1 MSDQLDNNQKEKGI
15 EKEQLHWL
23 LRIITLGDRFSVQD
37 FYDRLKKGFVEFLIV
52 FFGVLV
58 SFGVESQGED
68 FGDRESNIDNLVGLR
83 NEMIDIQ
90 KYTQKYME
98 ENQWIR
104 SLYNKLYD
112 QWEQDKDSVFLFID
126 ESDGLPYSPLSFYN
140 NYNPFNPPRV
150 VYEAIKLDGTFRFL
164 GSEVGRFV
172 NNTYD
177 GTDLK
182 YLMLNTDR
190 EEKVYVDQF
199 EGQVA
204 NKWIYD
210 LREIDLYDTDFWI
223 ENRKY
228 FQKEKFLKYNLFKR
242 LGLWEQ
248 ISEQLI
254 NYDVTLERNIKKL
267 DSVIQVKNDEF
278 VFIIG
283 GFSLFRLSQR
293 PVFLRSMQEE
303 PQVRVQSIAQ

>member
-1 MSDQLDNNQKEKGI
+1 MSDNLEKKEKGI
-15 EKEQLHWL
+15 KKEQLSWL

-37 FYDRLKKGFVEFLIV
+37 FYDRIKKGFVEFLIV

-58 SFGVESQGED
+58 SFGVERQGEE
-68 FGDRESNIDNLVGLR
+68 FGDRESNIDNLIGLR
-83 NEMIDIQ
+83 DEMIDIRE
-90 KYTQKYME
+90 YTQIYID
-98 ENQWIR
+98 ENKWIR
-104 SLYNKLYD
+104 LLYNKLYEQWD
-112 QWEQDKDSVFLFID
+112 QKRDSVFLFTD

-199 EGQVA
+199 EAQIA
-204 NKWIYD
+204 NKWIFE
-210 LREIDLYDTDFWI
+210 LENIDLYDTDFWVKH
-223 ENRKY
+223 RKY
-228 FQKEKFLKYNLFKR
+228 FQNEKYLKYNLFKR

-248 ISEQLI
+248 ISEQLVE
-254 NYDVTLERNIKKL
+254 YEATVGGNIKKL
-267 DSVIQVKNDEF
+267 DSIIQVKEDQL
-278 VFIIG
+278 VFIYWW
-283 GFSLFRLSQR
+283 F
-293 PVFLRSMQEE
+293 
-303 PQVRVQSIAQ
+303 

>member
-1 MSDQLDNNQKEKGI
+1 MSDQMDKNQTEKGI
-15 EKEQLHWL
+15 KKEKLNWL
-23 LRIITLGDRFSVQD
+23 LRVITLGDRFSLQD
-37 FYDRLKKGFVEFLIV
+37 FYDRIKKGFVEFLIV

-68 FGDRESNIDNLVGLR
+68 FDDRESNIDNLVGLR
-83 NEMIDIQ
+83 DEMIDI
-90 KYTQKYME
+90 KEYTQIYIE

-104 SLYNKLYD
+104 KLYA
-112 QWEQDKDSVFLFID
+112 QLYQKWEIESDSVFLFLD
-126 ESDGLPYSPLSFYN
+126 ESDGQFYSPISFYN

-182 YLMLNTDR
+182 YLMLNSDR

-199 EGQVA
+199 ESRIA

-210 LREIDLYDTDFWI
+210 LDKIDLYDMNFFI
-223 ENRKY
+223 KNRNYIQDDKY
-228 FQKEKFLKYNLFKR
+228 LKYNLFKR

-248 ISEQLI
+248 ISEQLAE
-254 NYDVTLERNIKKL
+254 YDAELEVNIRKL
-267 DSVIQVKNDEF
+267 DSVINVKDEEF
-278 VFIIG
+278 VLVYWWF
-283 GFSLFRLSQR
+283 
-293 PVFLRSMQEE
+293 
-303 PQVRVQSIAQ
+303 

>member
-1 MSDQLDNNQKEKGI
+1 MDKNQSEKGI
-15 EKEQLHWL
+15 KKEKLNWL
-23 LRIITLGDRFSVQD
+23 LRVITLGDRFSLQD
-37 FYDRLKKGFVEFLIV
+37 FYDRIKKGFVEFLIV

-68 FGDRESNIDNLVGLR
+68 FDDRESNIDNLVGLR
-83 NEMIDIQ
+83 DEMIDI
-90 KYTQKYME
+90 KEYTQIYIE

-104 SLYNKLYD
+104 NLYAQLY
-112 QWEQDKDSVFLFID
+112 QKWEIESDSVFLFLD
-126 ESDGLPYSPLSFYN
+126 ESDGQFYSPISFYN

-182 YLMLNTDR
+182 YLMLNSDR

-199 EGQVA
+199 ESRIA

-210 LREIDLYDTDFWI
+210 LDKIDLYDMKFFI
-223 ENRKY
+223 KNRNYIQDDKY
-228 FQKEKFLKYNLFKR
+228 LKYNLFKR

-248 ISEQLI
+248 ISEQLAE
-254 NYDVTLERNIKKL
+254 YDAELEVNIRKL
-267 DSVIQVKNDEF
+267 DSVINVKDEEF
-278 VFIIG
+278 VLVYWWF
-283 GFSLFRLSQR
+283 
-293 PVFLRSMQEE
+293 
-303 PQVRVQSIAQ
+303 

>member
-1 MSDQLDNNQKEKGI
+1 MDKNQSEKGI
-15 EKEQLHWL
+15 KKEKLNWL
-23 LRIITLGDRFSVQD
+23 LRVITLGDRFSLQD
-37 FYDRLKKGFVEFLIV
+37 FYDRIKKGFVEFLIV

-68 FGDRESNIDNLVGLR
+68 FDDRESNIDNLVGLR
-83 NEMIDIQ
+83 DEMIDI
-90 KYTQKYME
+90 KEYTQIYIE

-104 SLYNKLYD
+104 NLYAQLY
-112 QWEQDKDSVFLFID
+112 QKWEIESDSVFLFLD
-126 ESDGLPYSPLSFYN
+126 ESDGQFYSPISFYN

-182 YLMLNTDR
+182 YLMLNSDR

-199 EGQVA
+199 ESRIA

-210 LREIDLYDTDFWI
+210 LDKIDLYDMNFFI
-223 ENRKY
+223 KNRNYIQDDKY
-228 FQKEKFLKYNLFKR
+228 LKYNLFKR

-248 ISEQLI
+248 ISEQLAE
-254 NYDVTLERNIKKL
+254 YDAELEVNIRKL
-267 DSVIQVKNDEF
+267 DSVINVKDEEF
-278 VFIIG
+278 VLVYWWF
-283 GFSLFRLSQR
+283 
-293 PVFLRSMQEE
+293 
-303 PQVRVQSIAQ
+303 

>member
-1 MSDQLDNNQKEKGI
+1 MNDQMDKNQSEKGI
-15 EKEQLHWL
+15 KKEKLNWL
-23 LRIITLGDRFSVQD
+23 LRVITLGDRFSLQD
-37 FYDRLKKGFVEFLIV
+37 FYDRIKKGFVEFLIV

-68 FGDRESNIDNLVGLR
+68 FDERESNIDNLVGLR
-83 NEMIDIQ
+83 DEMIDI
-90 KYTQKYME
+90 KEYTQIYIE

-104 SLYNKLYD
+104 NLYAQLY
-112 QWEQDKDSVFLFID
+112 QKWEIESDSVFLFLD
-126 ESDGLPYSPLSFYN
+126 ESDGQFYSPISFYN

-182 YLMLNTDR
+182 YLMLNSDR

-199 EGQVA
+199 ESRIA

-210 LREIDLYDTDFWI
+210 LDKIDLYDMNFFI
-223 ENRKY
+223 KNRNYIQDDKY
-228 FQKEKFLKYNLFKR
+228 LKYNLFKR

-248 ISEQLI
+248 ISEQLAE
-254 NYDVTLERNIKKL
+254 YDAELEVNIRKL
-267 DSVIQVKNDEF
+267 DSVINVKDEEF
-278 VFIIG
+278 VLVYWWF
-283 GFSLFRLSQR
+283 
-293 PVFLRSMQEE
+293 
-303 PQVRVQSIAQ
+303 

>member
-1 MSDQLDNNQKEKGI
+1 MSDNLEKNEKGI
-15 EKEQLHWL
+15 KKEQLSWL

-37 FYDRLKKGFVEFLIV
+37 FYDRIKKGFVEFLIV

-58 SFGVESQGED
+58 SFGVERQGEE
-68 FGDRESNIDNLVGLR
+68 FGDRESNIDNLIGLR
-83 NEMIDIQ
+83 DEMIDIRE
-90 KYTQKYME
+90 YTQIYID
-98 ENQWIR
+98 ENKWIR
-104 SLYNKLYD
+104 LLYNKLYEQWD
-112 QWEQDKDSVFLFID
+112 QKRDSVFLFTD

-199 EGQVA
+199 EAQIA
-204 NKWIYD
+204 NKWIFE
-210 LREIDLYDTDFWI
+210 LENIDLYDTDFWVKH
-223 ENRKY
+223 RKY
-228 FQKEKFLKYNLFKR
+228 FQNEKYLKYNLFKR

-248 ISEQLI
+248 ISEQLVE
-254 NYDVTLERNIKKL
+254 YEATVGGNIKKL
-267 DSVIQVKNDEF
+267 DSIIQVKEDQL
-278 VFIIG
+278 VFIYWW
-283 GFSLFRLSQR
+283 F
-293 PVFLRSMQEE
+293 
-303 PQVRVQSIAQ
+303 

>member
-1 MSDQLDNNQKEKGI
+1 MEKNQSEKGI
-15 EKEQLHWL
+15 KKEKLNWL
-23 LRIITLGDRFSVQD
+23 LRVITLGDRFSLQD
-37 FYDRLKKGFVEFLIV
+37 FYDRIKKGFVEFLIV

-58 SFGVESQGED
+58 SFGVERQGED
-68 FGDRESNIDNLVGLR
+68 FEDREFNIDNLIGLR
-83 NEMIDIQ
+83 DEMISI
-90 KYTQKYME
+90 KEYTQIYIE

-104 SLYNKLYD
+104 NLYAQLY
-112 QWEQDKDSVFLFID
+112 QKWEVESDSVFLFLD
-126 ESDGLPYSPLSFYN
+126 ESDGQFYSPISFYN

-182 YLMLNTDR
+182 YLMLNSDR

-199 EGQVA
+199 ESRIA

-210 LREIDLYDTDFWI
+210 LDKIDLYDMNFFI
-223 ENRKY
+223 KNRNYIQDDKY
-228 FQKEKFLKYNLFKR
+228 LKYNLFKR

-248 ISEQLI
+248 ISEQLVD
-254 NYDVTLERNIKKL
+254 YDAELEVNIRKL
-267 DSVIQVKNDEF
+267 DSVINVKDEEF
-278 VFIIG
+278 VLIYWWF
-283 GFSLFRLSQR
+283 
-293 PVFLRSMQEE
+293 
-303 PQVRVQSIAQ
+303 

>member
-1 MSDQLDNNQKEKGI
+1 MSNRMDNNQKEKGI
-15 EKEQLHWL
+15 KKEQLNWL
-23 LRIITLGDRFSVQD
+23 LRAITLGDRFSLQD
-37 FYDRLKKGFVEFLIV
+37 FYDRIKKGFVEFLIV

-68 FGDRESNIDNLVGLR
+68 FDDRESNIDNLVGLR
-83 NEMIDIQ
+83 DEMIDI
-90 KYTQKYME
+90 KEYTQIYIE
-98 ENQWIR
+98 ENIWIR
-104 SLYNKLYD
+104 NLYNQLY
-112 QWEQDKDSVFLFID
+112 QKWEIESDSVFLFLD
-126 ESDGLPYSPLSFYN
+126 ESDGQFYSPISFYN

-182 YLMLNTDR
+182 YLMLNSDR

-199 EGQVA
+199 ESRIA

-210 LREIDLYDTDFWI
+210 LDKIDLYDMNFFI
-223 ENRKY
+223 KNRNYIQDDKY
-228 FQKEKFLKYNLFKR
+228 LKYNLFKR

-248 ISEQLI
+248 ISEQLVD
-254 NYDVTLERNIKKL
+254 YDAELEVNIRKL
-267 DSVIQVKNDEF
+267 DSVIKVKDEEF
-278 VFIIG
+278 VLIYWWF
-283 GFSLFRLSQR
+283 
-293 PVFLRSMQEE
+293 
-303 PQVRVQSIAQ
+303 

>member
-1 MSDQLDNNQKEKGI
+1 MSEKSNKKQGERGI
-15 EKEQLHWL
+15 QREKLNWL
-23 LRIITLGDRFSVQD
+23 LRIITLGDRFSLQD
-37 FYDRLKKGFVEFLIV
+37 FYDRIKKGFVEFLIV

-58 SFGVESQGED
+58 SFGVERQGEE
-68 FGDRESNIDNLVGLR
+68 FGDRESNIDNLIGLR
-83 NEMIDIQ
+83 DEMIDIQ
-90 KYTQKYME
+90 EYTQIYME

-104 SLYNKLYD
+104 ELYNELYE
-112 QWEQDKDSVFLFID
+112 QWEEDRDSVFLFID
-126 ESDGLPYSPLSFYN
+126 DSDGLAYSPLSFYN

-199 EGQVA
+199 EAQVA
-204 NKWIYD
+204 NKWIYE
-210 LREIDLYDTDFWI
+210 LEKIDLYDTDFWLKH
-223 ENRKY
+223 RKY
-228 FQKEKFLKYNLFKR
+228 FQKEKYLKYNLFKR

-248 ISEQLI
+248 ISEQL
-254 NYDVTLERNIKKL
+254 LEYEKEVGANIKKL
-267 DSVIQVKNDEF
+267 DSVIQLNEDEF
-278 VFIIG
+278 VFIYSW
-283 GFSLFRLSQR
+283 F
-293 PVFLRSMQEE
+293 
-303 PQVRVQSIAQ
+303 

>member
-1 MSDQLDNNQKEKGI
+1 MNDQMDKNQSEKGI
-15 EKEQLHWL
+15 KKEKLNWL
-23 LRIITLGDRFSVQD
+23 LRVITLGDRFSLQD
-37 FYDRLKKGFVEFLIV
+37 FYDRIKKGFVEFLIV

-68 FGDRESNIDNLVGLR
+68 FDDRESNIDNLVGLR
-83 NEMIDIQ
+83 DEMIDI
-90 KYTQKYME
+90 KEYTQIYIE

-104 SLYNKLYD
+104 NLYAQLY
-112 QWEQDKDSVFLFID
+112 QKWEVESDSVFLFLD
-126 ESDGLPYSPLSFYN
+126 ESDGQFYSPISFYN

-182 YLMLNTDR
+182 YLMLNSDR

-199 EGQVA
+199 ESRIA

-210 LREIDLYDTDFWI
+210 LDKIDLYDMNFFI
-223 ENRKY
+223 KNRNYIQDDKY
-228 FQKEKFLKYNLFKR
+228 LKYNLFKR

-248 ISEQLI
+248 ISEQLVD
-254 NYDVTLERNIKKL
+254 YDAELEVNIRKL
-267 DSVIQVKNDEF
+267 DSVIKVKDEEF
-278 VFIIG
+278 VLIYWWF
-283 GFSLFRLSQR
+283 
-293 PVFLRSMQEE
+293 
-303 PQVRVQSIAQ
+303 

>member
-1 MSDQLDNNQKEKGI
+1 MSDDFDKDDREKGI
-15 EKEQLHWL
+15 KREKLNWL
-23 LRIITLGDRFSVQD
+23 LRIITLGDRFSLQD
-37 FYDRLKKGFVEFLIV
+37 FYDRIKKGFVEFLIV

-58 SFGVESQGED
+58 SFGVESQGEE
-68 FGDRESNIDNLVGLR
+68 FGDRESNIDNLIGLR
-83 NEMIDIQ
+83 DEMIDIRE
-90 KYTQKYME
+90 YTQIYME

-104 SLYNKLYD
+104 ELYNDLYE
-112 QWEQDKDSVFLFID
+112 QWEEDRDSVFLFID
-126 ESDGLPYSPLSFYN
+126 ESDGLPYSPLSFYY

-164 GSEVGRFV
+164 GSEVGRLV

-199 EGQVA
+199 EAQVA
-204 NKWIYD
+204 NKWIY
-210 LREIDLYDTDFWI
+210 EIEKIDLYDTDFWVKH
-223 ENRKY
+223 RKY

-248 ISEQLI
+248 ISEQLVD
-254 NYDVTLERNIKKL
+254 YDATLERNIKKL
-267 DSVIQVKNDEF
+267 DSVIQTKEDEF
-278 VFIIG
+278 VFIYWW
-283 GFSLFRLSQR
+283 F
-293 PVFLRSMQEE
+293 
-303 PQVRVQSIAQ
+303 